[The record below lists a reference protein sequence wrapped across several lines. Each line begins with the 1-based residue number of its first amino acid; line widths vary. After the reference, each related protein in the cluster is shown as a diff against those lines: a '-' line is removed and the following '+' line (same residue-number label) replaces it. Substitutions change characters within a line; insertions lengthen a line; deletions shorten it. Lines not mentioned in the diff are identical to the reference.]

1 MNKTSRPTVRQTAV
15 LLGLI
20 ASTPLFG
27 VDKTMKA
34 TANHDFAISDASPS
48 NTSHRWLV
56 GTGSNWVGN
65 VAPSNNVLTPDD
77 LFFNDN
83 SAGNRLAVFSSGSG
97 TPTLVTSVNFQQTS
111 ATVNRLD
118 IRSQLTVTNSIIVG
132 TSPGAAPGS
141 AVVLRVDTANIAST
155 GTVNLATYNA
165 QTNSNTTA
173 LTVPDIT
180 VNAGGSLEF
189 SRQFVGTTSTLPRY
203 LSGNVTIDGG
213 SFTANRG
220 RRPTPTAGSNTNTAT
235 SLNYIIG
242 GNFTLTSGTMSLAPD
257 DTNYADTGTG
267 AGTELPDSR
276 LQINGNFTT
285 SGGSITS
292 ANTSNADLNLVGA
305 TNSIHASTN
314 LNTTDL
320 TLTSLVDNA
329 DQSLTSGATLN
340 GLVLTGAGNSV
351 KTVTA
356 SSQVGNI
363 IFRQN
368 GTSGKLTLKLGAD
381 LELKSG
387 SSLSVA
393 TLGSGTTQ
401 DLTIDT
407 NGFAL
412 NGSAGSVNFNNSA
425 AARAS
430 DWTVTGG
437 GSLSAGSMIFS
448 ATGNSTLPDLTV
460 TAGTD
465 LTAASFDAT
474 NVGTITLGVGGLA
487 DFARVSAPVQT
498 FAGALVVNLTAAP
511 AAGSYQLF
519 GAAGG
524 TGDFASVS
532 ITGAESVS
540 LSGLNVWSG
549 SSLDFNYT
557 FSELS
562 GLLTISSTAIPEP
575 GTYAALVGLLGLGFA
590 GLRRRR
596 A

>member
-1 MNKTSRPTVRQTAV
+1 MNKTYRPTVRQTAV
-15 LLGLI
+15 ILGLI

-27 VDKTMKA
+27 ANRTMVA
-34 TANHDFAISDASPS
+34 TANHNLVTADSDLST
-48 NTSHRWLV
+48 NRLLV
-56 GTGSNWVGN
+56 ATGSNWVGGAAN
-65 VAPSNNVLTPDD
+65 PPVNGDD
-77 LFFNDN
+77 LFFGNN
-83 SAGNRLAVFSSGSG
+83 TAGNRLAVFSQAAAN
-97 TPTLVTSVNFQQTS
+97 PTSVNSLNFTQTS
-111 ATVNRLD
+111 AFINRLD
-118 IRSQLTVTNSIIVG
+118 VRTPLTVTNDI
-132 TSPGAAPGS
+132 TLGASSGAQ
-141 AVVLRVDTANIAST
+141 VVLRVDTANVNSNSGTDRLST
-155 GTVNLATYNA
+155 YTA
-165 QTNSNTTA
+165 QTTASSTA
-173 LTVPDIT
+173 LTVSNIT
-180 VNAGGSLEF
+180 VNSGGSLVF
-189 SRQFVGTTSTLPRY
+189 ARQFVGTTNTLPQY
-203 LSGNVTIDGG
+203 LNGNVTIDGG
-213 SFTANRG
+213 SFIANRG
-220 RRPTPTAGSNTNTAT
+220 RRPAASTGTNTNTAT

-242 GNFTLTSGTMSLAPD
+242 GNFTLNSGTISLAPD
-257 DTNYADTGTG
+257 DANYADTGTG

-276 LQINGNFTT
+276 VQINGHFTT

-292 ANTSNADLNLVGA
+292 ANSSNADLNLVGA

-329 DQSLTSGATLN
+329 NQSLTSGATLN
-340 GLVLTGAGNSV
+340 SLVVTGAGNSV

-356 SSQVGNI
+356 LSQVGNI

-540 LSGLNVWSG
+540 LSGLNAWSG

-575 GTYAALVGLLGLGFA
+575 GTFAALAGLLGLGFA